1 MIREKNR
8 ATPSKKKN
16 RASTRPAMLEA
27 RSGNKGNP
35 PCIVSVRPARRLS
48 SGVRFPSPENKNEN
62 AQPKGRENSAK
73 AHEANHQGAVF
84 AGGGVVVVAKQ
95 QQAVHGRADLVG

>member
-27 RSGNKGNP
+27 GSGNKGNP
-35 PCIVSVRPARRLS
+35 PIVSARPARRLS
-48 SGVRFPSPENKNEN
+48 FGVRFPPPENKNEK
-62 AQPKGRENSAK
+62 AQPQDRENPAK
-73 AHEANHQGAVF
+73 PHEADHQAAVF

-95 QQAVHGRADLVG
+95 QQTVHGRADLVG